1 MTAALEELKTRAR
14 IRLNGARR
22 AGEGADLRLRDC
34 LHDAARAV
42 GFSHWEHAR
51 RVLGG
56 AAQAG
61 EDMGSFWYAPRC
73 STLLNHWYADEAAA
87 RAAHATSGGFLLPY
101 RRLFVLAQDDFI
113 RELALDPRDAH
124 WSACRR
130 DLVGGYGSAAW
141 QALCALRVRAP
152 QDTFDR

>member
-22 AGEGADLRLRDC
+22 TGEGAELRLRDC

-56 AAQAG
+56 EAAAG
-61 EDMGSFWYAPRC
+61 EDMGSFWHAPRC
-73 STLLNHWYADEAAA
+73 NTLLNHWYADAQAA
-87 RAAHATSGGFLLPY
+87 RAAHAKGNGFLLPY
-101 RRLFVLAQDDFI
+101 RRQFVLVQDEFI
-113 RELALDPRDAH
+113 RELALDPRDAN
-124 WSACRR
+124 WSALGR
-130 DLVGGYGSAAW
+130 DLVAGYGSAAW
-141 QALCALRVRAP
+141 QALCAQRVRAP
-152 QDTFDR
+152 QETFDR